1 MTTPLRRTLT
11 ESETQ
16 AIADKLLAQL
26 RPLLAPPPLHEM
38 REQERTDYANEVWA
52 RAGIIPNRP
61 NVGRTIS
68 DGGAK

>member
-1 MTTPLRRTLT
+1 
-11 ESETQ
+11 
-16 AIADKLLAQL
+16 
-26 RPLLAPPPLHEM
+26 M